1 MVADALLYH
10 PALAHYL
17 RFVATTVGRDK
28 LLRTLQYFS
37 RFYAWYLYRTNRP
50 QSSIEPFNAIKKQFG
65 TTRKI
70 LRIGKFIEHLKAAAL
85 AADNKSPI
93 DPVLRYLA
101 VGRQLGYAG
110 YLTLDTITV
119 VDAIGVRKLASA
131 KRLQEHAYRAWMS
144 GLVCSAI
151 AGVYTIWRLQEKEKT
166 IDRKEGE
173 GVVEAKKLEK
183 YVLWERAAAR
193 IQLISDVC
201 DLTVPLSALGVS
213 ALDDGLVGIAGT
225 VSSLIGVWSQW
236 RKTA

>member
-1 MVADALLYH
+1 MVADSLVYH

-28 LLRTLQYFS
+28 ILRTLQYFS
-37 RFYAWYLYRTNRP
+37 RFYAWYLYRTNQP
-50 QSSIEPFNAIKKQFG
+50 ETAIAPYNAIKKQFG

-85 AADNKSPI
+85 AADNKGPV

-101 VGRQLGYAG
+101 IGRQLGYAG
-110 YLTLDTITV
+110 YLSLDTITV
-119 VDAIGVRKLASA
+119 VDVIGVRKLANA
-131 KRLQEHAYRAWMS
+131 KRLQESAYRSWLT
-144 GLVCSAI
+144 GLACSAL
-151 AGVYTIWRLQEKEKT
+151 AGVYTMWRLNEKAKT
-166 IDRKEGE
+166 LDLKEGE

-183 YVLWERAAAR
+183 ERAAAR
-193 IQLISDVC
+193 LQFISDLC
-201 DLTVPLSALGVS
+201 DLTAPASALGIA

-225 VSSLIGVWSQW
+225 VSSLIGIWNQW